1 MFRRPHLNLYEL
13 RGPSVLDGKPPP
25 TNHPPTL
32 RVATYLQRE
41 AVIVVRQGRAMEAP
55 LPAGGFTA
63 ALRAPRGRRSSK
75 DFESSV
81 LPELANGGQKSG
93 RSRRASKDNLFSGVL
108 GEAGADRPAQPIR
121 RAKGRRRR
129 AS

>member
-1 MFRRPHLNLYEL
+1 
-13 RGPSVLDGKPPP
+13 
-25 TNHPPTL
+25 
-32 RVATYLQRE
+32 
-41 AVIVVRQGRAMEAP
+41 MEAP

-108 GEAGADRPAQPIR
+108 VKQVLIARPNQSDEQKEGGDVPANGSWEMRPLIR
-121 RAKGRRRR
+121 QR
-129 AS
+129 